1 MCSTTRRLLAV
12 LTFGFV
18 GALMA
23 FVVGARIGA
32 AVDGRVQG
40 MTLARSPMPTLH
52 TQASVAVAQ
61 VHK

>member
-12 LTFGFV
+12 LTFGFF

-32 AVDGRVQG
+32 AVDGRVHG
-40 MTLARSPMPTLH
+40 MTIARSPVPTLH
-52 TQASVAVAQ
+52 AQASVAVAQ
-61 VHK
+61 VHE